1 MKPPSKTLGKTGAC
15 PAPSGAEDCSPGRKP
30 RERQPTPRLRHPSP
44 ARAGEGTGVR
54 EGPPTHGSRRG
65 LTSTAPVGALE
76 PFSDY
81 GIYSTNF
88 SYSTLARAV
97 LPLLV
102 VGILFLAACRQRA
115 ADAGASSVSYGSAP
129 GGESKA
135 QMFTVPPEQMAHVQV
150 TPVEVTRLPRVLRL
164 TGSVAY
170 NSFETTPVI
179 TQVSGPVSRIL
190 VSPGEVVRTGQPMLY
205 VSSPDYA
212 QLRSTFMKARD
223 AFALAEKNF
232 NRSQDLYAHHAI
244 AEADLQQAESTRNQ
258 AEADLQSAE
267 QSLKVLG
274 ISDLEHLLKGP
285 VSPEIPVLAPIVGEV
300 VERLVAPGQVIQA
313 GATQCFT
320 ISDMSTVWVLA
331 NVYEHDLGFVHLGDP
346 VVIQTD
352 AYPTSFNGK
361 ISYIA
366 AALDPTSRTLQVR
379 IETSNPGKKLKKDM
393 YVTANVHAGATEGAL
408 TVPDAAILRNSEN
421 QPFVYVA
428 ENSGQ
433 AGQFAQRLVT
443 IGDSQEGKTQVLSGL
458 RAGERVVADGS
469 LFLQFA
475 NSYQR

>member
-1 MKPPSKTLGKTGAC
+1 MKPAIKTLNTKAIEVHRAHCATQALWSAAACCRFSPTSLRAPHRSEHGARIHGQQAGLGK
-15 PAPSGAEDCSPGRKP
+15 SGSMLP
-30 RERQPTPRLRHPSP
+30 HS
-44 ARAGEGTGVR
+44 
-54 EGPPTHGSRRG
+54 
-65 LTSTAPVGALE
+65 
-76 PFSDY
+76 
-81 GIYSTNF
+81 
-88 SYSTLARAV
+88 RAV
-97 LPLLV
+97 LALMVAGL
-102 VGILFLAACRQRA
+102 LFLAGCGQRV
-115 ADAGASSVSYGSAP
+115 ADAGGSSVSYGSAT
-129 GGESKA
+129 GGESEA
-135 QMFTVPPEQMAHVQV
+135 QMFTVSAEQMAHVQV
-150 TPVEVTRLPRVLRL
+150 TPVELTRLPRVLRL
-164 TGSVAY
+164 TGAVAY
-170 NSFETTPVI
+170 NNFKTTPVI

-190 VSPGEVVRTGQPMLY
+190 VSPGEVVRGDQPMLY

-212 QLRSTFMKARD
+212 QLRSGYLKARD
-223 AFALAEKNF
+223 AFALAEKSYS
-232 NRSQDLYAHHAI
+232 RAKDLYEHHAI

-258 AEADLQSAE
+258 ALADLQAAQ

-274 ISDLEHLLKGP
+274 INELDRLLKDP
-285 VSPEIPVLAPIVGEV
+285 VSPEIPVLAPVVGEV

-352 AYPTSFNGK
+352 AYANSFSGK

-366 AALDPTSRTLQVR
+366 TALDPTSRTLQVR
-379 IETSNPGKKLKKDM
+379 IETNNPEKRLKRDM
-393 YVTANVHAGATEGAL
+393 YVTALVHAGVIENAL
-408 TVPDAAILRNSEN
+408 TVPDAAILRNNEN

-428 ENSGQ
+428 ESSGQ
-433 AGQFAQRLVT
+433 PGQFAQRLVT
-443 IGDSQEGKTQVLSGL
+443 IGDSQEGKTQVLTGL

>member
-1 MKPPSKTLGKTGAC
+1 MKPAIKTLRT
-15 PAPSGAEDCSPGRKP
+15 ETI
-30 RERQPTPRLRHPSP
+30 ER
-44 ARAGEGTGVR
+44 
-54 EGPPTHGSRRG
+54 
-65 LTSTAPVGALE
+65 GALCASKQPLRGPLRKDAPPSAQRE
-76 PFSDY
+76 
-81 GIYSTNF
+81 T
-88 SYSTLARAV
+88 
-97 LPLLV
+97 LPLFSADSVMSPSWGGVALALLV
-102 VGILFLAACRQRA
+102 AGLLFLTGCGKRA
-115 ADAGASSVSYGSAP
+115 TDASASSVSYGSS
-129 GGESKA
+129 GDETKA
-135 QMFTVPPEQMAHVQV
+135 QMFTVPAEQMAHIQV
-150 TPVEVTRLPRVLRL
+150 TPVELTRLPRVLRL

-170 NSFETTPVI
+170 NNFETTPVI

-190 VSPGEVVRTGQPMLY
+190 VSPGEVVKTAQPMLY

-212 QLRSTFMKARD
+212 QLRSSYLKARD
-223 AFALAEKNF
+223 AFALAEKSY
-232 NRSQDLYAHHAI
+232 NRARDLFEHHAI

-258 AEADLQSAE
+258 ALADLQSAE

-274 ISDLEHLLKGP
+274 IDQLDRLVKDP

-352 AYPTSFNGK
+352 AYAASFSGK

-379 IETSNPGKKLKKDM
+379 IDTSNPEKKLKKDM
-393 YVTANVHAGATEGAL
+393 YVTAIVHAGVIEGAL

-428 ENSGQ
+428 ENAGQ
-433 AGQFAQRLVT
+433 PAQFAQRLVS

>member
-1 MKPPSKTLGKTGAC
+1 MKPASKTLGWK
-15 PAPSGAEDCSPGRKP
+15 APHSRVLHPLSRTLP
-30 RERQPTPRLRHPSP
+30 RVPVISTSSWLWLS
-44 ARAGEGTGVR
+44 
-54 EGPPTHGSRRG
+54 SRVA
-65 LTSTAPVGALE
+65 LPLIVGA
-76 PFSDY
+76 
-81 GIYSTNF
+81 
-88 SYSTLARAV
+88 
-97 LPLLV
+97 
-102 VGILFLAACRQRA
+102 ILFLAACGQRV
-115 ADAGASSVSYGSAP
+115 ADPGASSVSYGSAP
-129 GGESKA
+129 GDEPKA
-135 QMFTVPPEQMAHVQV
+135 QMFTIPPEQMAHVQV
-150 TPVEVTRLPRVLRL
+150 TPVELTRWPRVLRL

-170 NSFETTPVI
+170 NNFKTTPVI
-179 TQVSGPVSRIL
+179 TQVSGPTARIL

-223 AFALAEKNF
+223 AFGLAEKSY
-232 NRSQDLYAHHAI
+232 NRAKDLYEHHAI
-244 AEADLQQAESTRNQ
+244 AEADLQQADSTRNQ
-258 AEADLQSAE
+258 ALADLQAAE

-285 VSPEIPVLAPIVGEV
+285 VSPEIPVLAPIAGEV

-352 AYPTSFNGK
+352 AYPTSFSGR

-393 YVTANVHAGATEGAL
+393 YVTAIVHAGVAEGVL
-408 TVPDAAILRNSEN
+408 TVPDAALLRNDEN

-433 AGQFAQRLVT
+433 PGQFAQRLVT

-475 NSYQR
+475 SSYQR

>member
-1 MKPPSKTLGKTGAC
+1 MKPAGTKIRLSGVFPEMPGQSVEELRALTVSAAGKQGSA
-15 PAPSGAEDCSPGRKP
+15 
-30 RERQPTPRLRHPSP
+30 PRLWR
-44 ARAGEGTGVR
+44 
-54 EGPPTHGSRRG
+54 
-65 LTSTAPVGALE
+65 L
-76 PFSDY
+76 
-81 GIYSTNF
+81 
-88 SYSTLARAV
+88 LA
-97 LPLLV
+97 LPLIV
-102 VGILFLAACRQRA
+102 VGFLFLAACGQRV
-115 ADAGASSVSYGSAP
+115 ADTGASSVSYGSAP
-129 GGESKA
+129 GDEPKA
-135 QMFTVPPEQMAHVQV
+135 QMFTIPPEQMVHVQV
-150 TPVEVTRLPRVLRL
+150 TPVELMRWPRVLRL

-170 NSFETTPVI
+170 NNFKTTPVI
-179 TQVSGPVSRIL
+179 TQVSGPTSRIL

-223 AFALAEKNF
+223 AFELAEKSF
-232 NRSQDLYAHHAI
+232 NRAHDLYAHHAI
-244 AEADLQQAESTRNQ
+244 AEADLQQADSTRNQ
-258 AEADLQSAE
+258 ALADLQAAE

-274 ISDLEHLLKGP
+274 ISELEHLLKGP
-285 VSPEIPVLAPIVGEV
+285 VSPEIPVLAPIAGEV

-352 AYPTSFNGK
+352 AYPTSFNGT

-379 IETSNPGKKLKKDM
+379 IETTNPGKKLKKDM
-393 YVTANVHAGATEGAL
+393 YVTAIVRAGVAEGVL
-408 TVPDAAILRNSEN
+408 TVPDAAVLRNDEN

-428 ENSGQ
+428 EKSGQ
-433 AGQFAQRLVT
+433 PGQFAQRLVA
-443 IGDSQEGKTQVLSGL
+443 IGDSQEGKTQILSGL

>member
-1 MKPPSKTLGKTGAC
+1 MKTASKTLGSKAPQALWSAAAC
-15 PAPSGAEDCSPGRKP
+15 CRFRSGQLAGHAL
-30 RERQPTPRLRHPSP
+30 ERVTLNGE
-44 ARAGEGTGVR
+44 ARASSR
-54 EGPPTHGSRRG
+54 EKSGSK
-65 LTSTAPVGALE
+65 LPHSKA
-76 PFSDY
+76 
-81 GIYSTNF
+81 
-88 SYSTLARAV
+88 
-97 LPLLV
+97 LPLILV
-102 VGILFLAACRQRA
+102 GSLFLAGCGQRV
-115 ADAGASSVSYGSAP
+115 ADAGASSVSYGSAA
-129 GGESKA
+129 GDELKA
-135 QMFTVPPEQMAHVQV
+135 QMFTVPAEQMAHVQV

-170 NSFETTPVI
+170 NNFKTTPVI

-190 VSPGEVVRTGQPMLY
+190 VSPGEVVRADQPMLY

-212 QLRSTFMKARD
+212 QLRSSYLKARE
-223 AFALAEKNF
+223 AFGLSEKSY
-232 NRSQDLYAHHAI
+232 NRAKDLYEHHAI

-258 AEADLQSAE
+258 AEADLQSAQ

-274 ISDLEHLLKGP
+274 INQLDRLLKDP

-352 AYPTSFNGK
+352 AYSNSFSGS

-366 AALDPTSRTLQVR
+366 TALDPTSRTLQVR
-379 IETSNPGKKLKKDM
+379 IETSNPGKKLKRDM
-393 YVTANVHAGATEGAL
+393 YVTALVHAGVAEGAL

-428 ENSGQ
+428 ENAGQ
-433 AGQFAQRLVT
+433 PGQFAQRLVT
-443 IGDSQEGKTQVLSGL
+443 IGDSQEGKTEVLGGL

>member
-1 MKPPSKTLGKTGAC
+1 MKPTSKTLGWNALHPLSRALPKV
-15 PAPSGAEDCSPGRKP
+15 PAGRAA
-30 RERQPTPRLRHPSP
+30 L
-44 ARAGEGTGVR
+44 ALMIV
-54 EGPPTHGSRRG
+54 G
-65 LTSTAPVGALE
+65 L
-76 PFSDY
+76 
-81 GIYSTNF
+81 
-88 SYSTLARAV
+88 
-97 LPLLV
+97 
-102 VGILFLAACRQRA
+102 LFLPGCGQRV
-115 ADAGASSVSYGSAP
+115 ADAGGSSVSYGSVA
-129 GGESKA
+129 GQESKA
-135 QMFTVPPEQMAHVQV
+135 EMFTVPAEQMAHVQV
-150 TPVEVTRLPRVLRL
+150 TPVELTRLPRVLRL
-164 TGSVAY
+164 TGAVAY
-170 NSFETTPVI
+170 NNFKTTPVI

-190 VSPGEVVRTGQPMLY
+190 VSPGEVVRTSQPMLY

-212 QLRSTFMKARD
+212 QLRSSYLKARD
-223 AFALAEKNF
+223 TFALAEKSF
-232 NRSQDLYAHHAI
+232 NRARDLYEHHAI

-258 AEADLQSAE
+258 ALADLQSAE

-274 ISDLEHLLKGP
+274 VDQLERLIKDP

-352 AYPTSFNGK
+352 AYASSFNGK

-379 IETSNPGKKLKKDM
+379 IETSNPEKKLKKDM
-393 YVTANVHAGATEGAL
+393 YVTAVVHAGVIERAL

-428 ENSGQ
+428 EDSGQ
-433 AGQFAQRLVT
+433 PGQFAQRLVT
-443 IGDSQEGKTQVLSGL
+443 IGDSQEGKTQILTGL

>member
-1 MKPPSKTLGKTGAC
+1 MKTASGRAHYVGPGLAPASSDPTERSTLGGRGK
-15 PAPSGAEDCSPGRKP
+15 PRPGRKFRVWAALALVIP
-30 RERQPTPRLRHPSP
+30 GLAFLGGCAQRE
-44 ARAGEGTGVR
+44 
-54 EGPPTHGSRRG
+54 
-65 LTSTAPVGALE
+65 
-76 PFSDY
+76 
-81 GIYSTNF
+81 
-88 SYSTLARAV
+88 
-97 LPLLV
+97 
-102 VGILFLAACRQRA
+102 
-115 ADAGASSVSYGSAP
+115 ADSGASSVSYGAA
-129 GGESKA
+129 GEESKA
-135 QMFTVPPEQMAHVQV
+135 QLFNVPAEQMAHVQV

-170 NSFETTPVI
+170 NNFNTTPVI

-190 VSPGEVVRTGQPMLY
+190 VSPGEVVRTAQPMLY

-212 QLRSTFMKARD
+212 QLRSSYLKARA
-223 AFALAEKNF
+223 AFGLAEKSYD
-232 NRSQDLYAHHAI
+232 RAKDLYAHHAV

-258 AEADLQSAE
+258 AEADLQSA
-267 QSLKVLG
+267 QQALKVLG
-274 ISDLEHLLKGP
+274 INQLDRLLTDP

-300 VERLVAPGQVIQA
+300 VERLVAPGQVLQA
-313 GATQCFT
+313 GTTQCFT

-352 AYPTSFNGK
+352 AYTNSFSGR

-366 AALDPTSRTLQVR
+366 SALDPTSRTLQVR

-393 YVTANVHAGATEGAL
+393 YVTAIVHAGVTEGAL

-428 ENSGQ
+428 ENAGQ
-433 AGQFAQRLVT
+433 PGQFAQRLVT

>member
-1 MKPPSKTLGKTGAC
+1 
-15 PAPSGAEDCSPGRKP
+15 
-30 RERQPTPRLRHPSP
+30 
-44 ARAGEGTGVR
+44 
-54 EGPPTHGSRRG
+54 
-65 LTSTAPVGALE
+65 
-76 PFSDY
+76 
-81 GIYSTNF
+81 
-88 SYSTLARAV
+88 
-97 LPLLV
+97 
-102 VGILFLAACRQRA
+102 
-115 ADAGASSVSYGSAP
+115 
-129 GGESKA
+129 
-135 QMFTVPPEQMAHVQV
+135 MFTIPAEQMAHLQV
-150 TPVEVTRLPRVLRL
+150 TSVEVTRWPRVLRL

-170 NSFETTPVI
+170 NSFKTTPVI
-179 TQVSGPVSRIL
+179 TQVSGPVSQIL

-212 QLRSTFMKARD
+212 QARSTFMKARD
-223 AFALAEKNF
+223 AFGLAEKSF
-232 NRSQDLYAHHAI
+232 NRANDLYAHHAI
-244 AEADLQQAESTRNQ
+244 AEADLQQADSTRNQ
-258 AEADLQSAE
+258 ALADLQTAE

-274 ISDLEHLLKGP
+274 ISELEHLLKGP
-285 VSPEIPVLAPIVGEV
+285 VSPEIPLLAPLVGEV

-352 AYPTSFNGK
+352 AYPAPFNGG

-393 YVTANVHAGATEGAL
+393 YVTAIVHAGVTEGAL
-408 TVPDAAILRNSEN
+408 TVPDAAMLRNDEN

-428 ENSGQ
+428 ESSGQ
-433 AGQFAQRLVT
+433 PGQFAQRLVT
-443 IGDSQEGKTQVLSGL
+443 IGDSQEGKTQILSGL